1 MELSNGWYPDVMC
14 DKEYWFC
21 FAGIS
26 ACHVLVDGVIVIAEG
41 ERDVR
46 LFEAPVEEEE
56 EEEEDPHTV
65 GWFVVHTARQHVT

>member
-56 EEEEDPHTV
+56 EDPHTV
-65 GWFVVHTARQHVT
+65 GWGYVVIQYILYL

>member
-1 MELSNGWYPDVMC
+1 MDGIQMC

-21 FAGIS
+21 FAGIIS
-26 ACHVLVDGVIVIAEG
+26 ACNLLVDGVIVIVIAEG

-46 LFEAPVEEEE
+46 LFEAPVEEET

-65 GWFVVHTARQHVT
+65 G